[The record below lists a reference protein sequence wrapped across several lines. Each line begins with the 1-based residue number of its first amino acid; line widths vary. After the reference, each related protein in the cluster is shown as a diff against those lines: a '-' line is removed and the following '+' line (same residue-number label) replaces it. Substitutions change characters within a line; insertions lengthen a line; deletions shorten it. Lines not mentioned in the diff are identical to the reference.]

1 MAPFSFGHES
11 GKSLEVHL
19 ISSAGLGF
27 VGILSIID
35 QIQNR
40 HYFFFLYLDL
50 KQQNKLTIVDNHHK
64 SYALSFAHKT

>member
-1 MAPFSFGHES
+1 MAPFRFGHES

-40 HYFFFLYLDL
+40 HYFFSIFRFETT
-50 KQQNKLTIVDNHHK
+50 K
-64 SYALSFAHKT
+64 

>member
-1 MAPFSFGHES
+1 MAPFRFGHES

-40 HYFFFLYLDL
+40 HYFFLYFDL

>member
-40 HYFFFLYLDL
+40 HYFFSIFRFETT
-50 KQQNKLTIVDNHHK
+50 K
-64 SYALSFAHKT
+64 

>member
-1 MAPFSFGHES
+1 MDPFSFGHES

-27 VGILSIID
+27 VGIFLSIID

-40 HYFFFLYLDL
+40 HYFFLYFDL